1 MRRTSIALLLLLA
14 SLLPSSVA
22 RAVEPAARAVE
33 PAARASKFTYSAST
47 TVQSLFA
54 ADMASGGSVASQRL
68 GFSAGVNWRPAPA
81 FSAGVGLNYEA
92 QDWTFESGPAF
103 GTTPPWSAL
112 ERGSVSLPLGLA
124 LSPHFFTGLS
134 PFAEWSYER
143 EAGASDALTYG
154 ASLSAFGIISPRFS
168 LGGGAKLHHQ
178 YFRTKVTPFL
188 IVNWQLS
195 TKLRIANSQAAGP
208 LGSGGVELRYA
219 PAPKWEMSIG
229 GVTRSDRF
237 RLEPE
242 GTPAGD
248 LAEQGGIPAYARVSY
263 GVGTRLR
270 ADAYAGMLANARLK
284 RWNDAGTELVDE
296 EVAAAPAVALVLS
309 SRW

>member
-1 MRRTSIALLLLLA
+1 MRPTAVAWMLLLA
-14 SLLPSSVA
+14 TLAHSSA
-22 RAVEPAARAVE
+22 TRAAEPAA
-33 PAARASKFTYSAST
+33 PASTFTYSAST
-47 TVQSLFA
+47 SLQSLFP
-54 ADMASGGSVASQRL
+54 ADLASGGSVESQRI
-68 GFSAGVNWRPAPA
+68 GVSAGVNWRPAPA

-92 QDWTFESGPAF
+92 QDWTFKSAPAF
-103 GTTPPWSAL
+103 GAAPPWSAL
-112 ERGSVSLPLGLA
+112 ERGSVSLPIGLA
-124 LSPHFFTGLS
+124 LSPHFVTGLS

-143 EAGASDALTYG
+143 EAGSGDALTYG
-154 ASLSAFGIISPRFS
+154 ASLSAFGILSPRLT
-168 LGGGAKLHHQ
+168 LGGGAKVHHQ

-188 IVNWQLS
+188 IIGWQL
-195 TKLRIANSQAAGP
+195 TTQLRIANSQAAGP

-237 RLEPE
+237 RLEAE

-296 EVAAAPAVALVLS
+296 EVAAAPAVALVVS

>member
-1 MRRTSIALLLLLA
+1 MRPAAVALMLLLA
-14 SLLPSSVA
+14 SHAPSGAA
-22 RAVEPAARAVE
+22 RAAEPAAHAPSV
-33 PAARASKFTYSAST
+33 TYSAST
-47 TVQSLFA
+47 SLQSLFTA
-54 ADMASGGSVASQRL
+54 ELASGGSVASQRL
-68 GFSAGVNWRPAPA
+68 GVSAGVTWRPAPA
-81 FSAGVGLNYEA
+81 FSSGVSLNYEA

-103 GTTPPWSAL
+103 GAAPPWSAL
-112 ERGSVSLPLGLA
+112 ERGSVSLPIGLA
-124 LSPHFFTGLS
+124 LSPHFVTGLS

-154 ASLSAFGIISPRFS
+154 ASLSAFGIISPRFT
-168 LGGGAKLHHQ
+168 LGGGAKVHHQ

-188 IVNWQLS
+188 IVGWQLS
-195 TKLRIANSQAAGP
+195 TKFRIANSQAAGP
-208 LGSGGVELRYA
+208 LGSGGVELRYT

-237 RLEPE
+237 RLEPQ
-242 GTPAGD
+242 GTPSGD

-284 RWNDAGTELVDE
+284 RWNDAGSELVNE
-296 EVAAAPAVALVLS
+296 EVAAAPAVALVVS
-309 SRW
+309 GRW

>member
-1 MRRTSIALLLLLA
+1 MRPASLGLLLLLA
-14 SLLPSSVA
+14 AGSRSSVA
-22 RAVEPAARAVE
+22 RAVEPAAH
-33 PAARASKFTYSAST
+33 PPTFTTSVST

-54 ADMASGGSVASQRL
+54 AEMASGGSVASQRL
-68 GFSAGVNWRPAPA
+68 GFSAGVNWRPAPP
-81 FSAGVGLNYEA
+81 FSVGVSLNYEA
-92 QDWTFESGPAF
+92 QDWTFEAGPAF
-103 GTTPPWSAL
+103 GAAPPWSAL

-178 YFRTKVTPFL
+178 YFRNKVTPFL
-188 IVNWQLS
+188 IVSWQLS
-195 TKLRIANSQAAGP
+195 SKLRIANSQAAGP

-229 GVTRSDRF
+229 GVSRSDRF

-242 GTPAGD
+242 GTASGD

-284 RWNDAGTELVDE
+284 RWNDGGSELVDE